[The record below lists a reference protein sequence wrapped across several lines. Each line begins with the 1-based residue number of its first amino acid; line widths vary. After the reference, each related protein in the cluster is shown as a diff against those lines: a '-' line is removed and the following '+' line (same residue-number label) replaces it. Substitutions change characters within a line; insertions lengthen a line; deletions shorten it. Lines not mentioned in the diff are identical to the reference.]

1 MMDYLDVMDNIPP
14 EIYAWVQEKVD
25 GGHLQTFLAEYEAQK
40 YENFADFINGFTLA
54 VTFIHRERFTQAE
67 RKWVR
72 ISMSIILA
80 TALTESSQ

>member
-1 MMDYLDVMDNIPP
+1 MDFHNVMDNIPP

-25 GGHLQTFLAEYEAQK
+25 GGHLQTFLAEYDSQT
-40 YENFADFINGFTLA
+40 YENFSDFINGFTLA
-54 VTFIHRERFTQAE
+54 ITFIHRERFTQEE

>member
-1 MMDYLDVMDNIPP
+1 MDNIPP

-25 GGHLQTFLAEYEAQK
+25 EGHLQTFLAEYNEKK

-54 VTFIHRERFTQAE
+54 ITFIYRERFTQQE

-72 ISMSIILA
+72 ISTSLILA
-80 TALTESSQ
+80 NALTGSSQ

>member
-1 MMDYLDVMDNIPP
+1 MDFHNVMNNIPP

-25 GGHLQTFLAEYEAQK
+25 GGHLQTFLAEYDSKK
-40 YENFADFINGFTLA
+40 YENFSDFINGFTLA
-54 VTFIHRERFTQAE
+54 ITFIHRERFTQEE

>member
-1 MMDYLDVMDNIPP
+1 MDFYNVMDNIPP

-25 GGHLQTFLAEYEAQK
+25 RGHLQTFLAEYNLQK
-40 YENFADFINGFTLA
+40 YENVSDFINGFTLA
-54 VTFIHRERFTQAE
+54 ITFIHRERFTQEE

>member
-1 MMDYLDVMDNIPP
+1 MDFHNVMDNIPP

-25 GGHLQTFLAEYEAQK
+25 GGHLQTFLAEYDSKK
-40 YENFADFINGFTLA
+40 YENFSDFINGFTLA
-54 VTFIHRERFTQAE
+54 ITFIHRERFTQEE

>member
-1 MMDYLDVMDNIPP
+1 MDFHNVMDNIPP
-14 EIYAWVQEKVD
+14 ELYAWVQEKVD
-25 GGHLQTFLAEYEAQK
+25 GGHLQTFLAEYDSKK
-40 YENFADFINGFTLA
+40 YENFSDFINGFTLA
-54 VTFIHRERFTQAE
+54 ITFIHRERFTKEE

>member
-1 MMDYLDVMDNIPP
+1 MDFHNVMNNIPP

-25 GGHLQTFLAEYEAQK
+25 GGHLQTFLAEYDSKK
-40 YENFADFINGFTLA
+40 YENFSDFINGFTLA
-54 VTFIHRERFTQAE
+54 ITFIHRDRFTKEE

-72 ISMSIILA
+72 ISMSIIFA